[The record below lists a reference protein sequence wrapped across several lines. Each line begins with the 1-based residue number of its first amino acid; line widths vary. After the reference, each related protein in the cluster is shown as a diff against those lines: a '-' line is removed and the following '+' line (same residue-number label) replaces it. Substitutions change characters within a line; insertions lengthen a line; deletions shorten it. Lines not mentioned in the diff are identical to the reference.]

1 MRKAI
6 PCLLLLLLL
15 LACAPALAETY
26 VFDQL
31 YATMEMPE
39 GYIVLTPDN
48 LNNYSDWLEAR
59 GSSMEIASNDFL
71 ARGVL
76 LQAWTEEG
84 DACFELRAVQNERS
98 ASIFDVNEQTS
109 DVRGVYRTS
118 HYPNNEYEGYEFTTS
133 EWKNTDNG
141 RFLVLRYTRRDN
153 GEILYRGFMRRTI
166 RNGYEIDFDMQIY
179 GRSTTNKDNTNLN
192 KIWETFT
199 FVEVLPLPPKAS
211 ARILI
216 TDEPPA
222 ETNEQEYEIE
232 GTAAEGVTLTAVV
245 MGLSYPEPI
254 VTEATAGKNGKFS
267 LPINLPREGVFL
279 ITITGEYQGEEVVEL
294 AYPVTYQRTLLTVNF
309 TTKPG
314 DTVSQDE
321 VEFAGT
327 AEPGATI
334 QIFLNG
340 EDAMT
345 KRVTSAG
352 KFSISLDAEEE
363 GVYEAVLAFSK
374 KNLADR
380 RFTFTFTR
388 KWTEEDMMDY
398 LNEQSISPSYS
409 QLIDKMEGYE
419 GRIMDYKAYIVD
431 ISESGDM
438 YIIRM
443 ALNRKNDEYSNIILV
458 TSEEKPN
465 FQVDERVMMYGTCAG
480 MSLSTGVEGEEE
492 DPESYPCF
500 ELLLFASLE

>member
-1 MRKAI
+1 
-6 PCLLLLLLL
+6 
-15 LACAPALAETY
+15 
-26 VFDQL
+26 
-31 YATMEMPE
+31 
-39 GYIVLTPDN
+39 
-48 LNNYSDWLEAR
+48 
-59 GSSMEIASNDFL
+59 
-71 ARGVL
+71 
-76 LQAWTEEG
+76 
-84 DACFELRAVQNERS
+84 
-98 ASIFDVNEQTS
+98 
-109 DVRGVYRTS
+109 
-118 HYPNNEYEGYEFTTS
+118 
-133 EWKNTDNG
+133 
-141 RFLVLRYTRRDN
+141 
-153 GEILYRGFMRRTI
+153 
-166 RNGYEIDFDMQIY
+166 
-179 GRSTTNKDNTNLN
+179 
-192 KIWETFT
+192 
-199 FVEVLPLPPKAS
+199 
-211 ARILI
+211 
-216 TDEPPA
+216 
-222 ETNEQEYEIE
+222 
-232 GTAAEGVTLTAVV
+232 

-352 KFSISLDAEEE
+352 KFSFSLDAEEE

>member
-1 MRKAI
+1 MNLIKCEKLEKSMAELQFSIDAEAFKKAVADVFKKEGKKYPVQGFRKGKA
-6 PCLLLLLLL
+6 
-15 LACAPALAETY
+15 
-26 VFDQL
+26 
-31 YATMEMPE
+31 
-39 GYIVLTPDN
+39 
-48 LNNYSDWLEAR
+48 
-59 GSSMEIASNDFL
+59 
-71 ARGVL
+71 
-76 LQAWTEEG
+76 
-84 DACFELRAVQNERS
+84 
-98 ASIFDVNEQTS
+98 
-109 DVRGVYRTS
+109 
-118 HYPNNEYEGYEFTTS
+118 
-133 EWKNTDNG
+133 
-141 RFLVLRYTRRDN
+141 
-153 GEILYRGFMRRTI
+153 
-166 RNGYEIDFDMQIY
+166 
-179 GRSTTNKDNTNLN
+179 
-192 KIWETFT
+192 
-199 FVEVLPLPPKAS
+199 PKA
-211 ARILI
+211 LI
-216 TDEPPA
+216 EKMYGADVFTYDAINELFPAAYEAAVKEAGIEPVGRPEVSVDA
-222 ETNEQEYEIE
+222 ASET
-232 GTAAEGVTLTAVV
+232 EGVTLTAVV

-267 LPINLPREGVFL
+267 LPINLPKEGVFL

-352 KFSISLDAEEE
+352 KFSFSLDAEEE

-443 ALNRKNDEYSNIILV
+443 ALNRKNDEYRNIILV

>member
-1 MRKAI
+1 M
-6 PCLLLLLLL
+6 
-15 LACAPALAETY
+15 
-26 VFDQL
+26 
-31 YATMEMPE
+31 
-39 GYIVLTPDN
+39 
-48 LNNYSDWLEAR
+48 
-59 GSSMEIASNDFL
+59 
-71 ARGVL
+71 
-76 LQAWTEEG
+76 
-84 DACFELRAVQNERS
+84 
-98 ASIFDVNEQTS
+98 
-109 DVRGVYRTS
+109 
-118 HYPNNEYEGYEFTTS
+118 
-133 EWKNTDNG
+133 
-141 RFLVLRYTRRDN
+141 
-153 GEILYRGFMRRTI
+153 
-166 RNGYEIDFDMQIY
+166 
-179 GRSTTNKDNTNLN
+179 
-192 KIWETFT
+192 
-199 FVEVLPLPPKAS
+199 
-211 ARILI
+211 
-216 TDEPPA
+216 
-222 ETNEQEYEIE
+222 
-232 GTAAEGVTLTAVV
+232 
-245 MGLSYPEPI
+245 
-254 VTEATAGKNGKFS
+254 
-267 LPINLPREGVFL
+267 
-279 ITITGEYQGEEVVEL
+279 EL

-327 AEPGATI
+327 AEPSATI
-334 QIFLNG
+334 QVFLNG
-340 EDAMT
+340 EDVMT

-352 KFSISLDAEEE
+352 KFSFSLDAEEE